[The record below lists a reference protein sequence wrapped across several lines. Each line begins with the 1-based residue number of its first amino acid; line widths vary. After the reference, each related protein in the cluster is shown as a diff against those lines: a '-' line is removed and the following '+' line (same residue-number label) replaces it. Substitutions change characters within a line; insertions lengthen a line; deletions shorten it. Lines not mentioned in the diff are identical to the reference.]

1 GGSRRA
7 RRAPAGPLPAGDLR
21 RHRAVRRAGAI
32 PRRTS
37 EPSKR
42 PVLARGDGLTND
54 ERRTAL
60 WARHRRRDHAYG
72 LAPAALPPGERTQS
86 RSAGVGRRGAGARA
100 RDRPGEA
107 LPGAERV
114 HLRPRASQSGAGARA
129 EAAAR
134 ARHRSAVADRRSGAG
149 GGAGA
154 GRAPLARIRDARSRL
169 MPGSFAALQKSLARG
184 AGNRLNRARSGTARP
199 MAGDDSRTAVSAT

>member
-1 GGSRRA
+1 
-7 RRAPAGPLPAGDLR
+7 
-21 RHRAVRRAGAI
+21 
-32 PRRTS
+32 
-37 EPSKR
+37 
-42 PVLARGDGLTND
+42 
-54 ERRTAL
+54 
-60 WARHRRRDHAYG
+60 
-72 LAPAALPPGERTQS
+72 

-100 RDRPGEA
+100 RDRLGEA

-199 MAGDDSRTAVSAT
+199 MAGDDSRTAVSATWRGNGAAGWPLGDHLAAFLRARSEGTRRVNAPTSFDKANPLSGTLREKLVVIGNGMAGCRAVEEILARDPGRYSVTIFGAEP